1 MTDPVRVVIAD
12 DHPMFRDGLRAAL
25 ATTPEVEV
33 VGDAADGTQ
42 LVEIV
47 ERTTPDVVLTD
58 LAMPGLDGTTATKRI
73 LERHPDVKVIML
85 TVHAGD
91 EFVFRALRAGA
102 SGYLLKDAQREDI
115 VLAVRTVAAGGTVY
129 GGAVGR
135 RISDFFTSNRQRY
148 TAEVFPDLTPRERDI
163 LQLVALG
170 LGNHEIARRLV
181 LSEKTIRNNL
191 AVVLTKLQVHDRAAA
206 VAKAR
211 DAGLGGAPPE

>member
-47 ERTTPDVVLTD
+47 ERATPDVVLTD
-58 LAMPGLDGTTATKRI
+58 LSMPGLDGTTATQRI

-85 TVHAGD
+85 TMHAGD
-91 EFVFRALRAGA
+91 DFVFRALRAGA

-135 RISDFFTSNRQRY
+135 RISDFFTSNRHRY

-170 LGNHEIARRLV
+170 LGNHEIAHRLV

-191 AVVLTKLQVHDRAAA
+191 AVILTKLQVHDRAAA

-211 DAGLGGAPPE
+211 DAGLGAAPPE